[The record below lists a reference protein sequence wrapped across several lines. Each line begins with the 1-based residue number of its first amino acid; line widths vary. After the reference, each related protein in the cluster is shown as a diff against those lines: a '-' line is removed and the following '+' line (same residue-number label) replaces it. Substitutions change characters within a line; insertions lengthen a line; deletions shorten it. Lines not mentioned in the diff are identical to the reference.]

1 MAVSKAEF
9 GRRVGYHFSMASRIL
24 TGNRLPSVDKIAKI
38 HKVYGIP
45 MDELVDA
52 HQKGAAHFGPWL
64 WGRVQSID
72 AQIEAAAKT
81 TGTVEAKQNAGK

>member
-38 HKVYGIP
+38 HEIYGIP
-45 MDELVDA
+45 MDELVEA
-52 HQKGAAHFGPWL
+52 HQKGAEHFGPWL
-64 WGRVQSID
+64 WAKVQAID
-72 AQIEAAAKT
+72 ADVEAAAKM
-81 TGTVEAKQNAGK
+81 TGTVESKRRAGK